1 MMSNKIV
8 LAAALLAS
16 TASVSAMADTTTYQM
31 DPTHTSVVASWSH
44 FGFSHPTATFSDVT
58 GTIQFDEDDVANSR
72 VEVTI
77 PVKTVD
83 TKVPALNEEFLGSEY
98 FDVAQYPDATFKS
111 TEIESMGGDR
121 YDVHGDL
128 TLKGVTKPVVL
139 HATLN
144 GVGEHPMAKVP
155 ALGFD
160 AETTLQRSD
169 FGLDQYVPNVSDDIT
184 IRLSSEAEAA
194 KPSTAQ

>member
-8 LAAALLAS
+8 LATALLAS

-111 TEIESMGGDR
+111 TEIESMGEDR